1 MLKALPGLGFML
13 LVVGSLVYAVVAQM
27 TEPALEPADTF
38 MRWQALWSGG
48 TYGMKLTFAVTWFTL
63 LFGVVAPIA
72 AIASVAAAL
81 AGARTRPEMPA
92 KWPACEWQRMRE
104 PARLRLGIGLLALGL
119 LFGGLC
125 WVDAGMFAP
134 VSVLAQLA
142 LVLWPFTWLVGP
154 WLLLDVAL
162 PDSVV
167 VGAIEALERTPGST
181 PEQAG
186 EHHLRV
192 GGRRFGVAAELW
204 RQLAVGDEVA
214 VRSSAMFDRVLELR
228 RRGE

>member
-1 MLKALPGLGFML
+1 MLKALPGLGFLL
-13 LVVGSLVYAVVAQM
+13 LVLGSIAYAIGAQM
-27 TEPALEPADTF
+27 TEPPLAPAYTF

-48 TYGMKLTFAVTWFTL
+48 TYGVKLTFAVTWFTL

-72 AIASVAAAL
+72 AAMSVVGAIR
-81 AGARTRPEMPA
+81 GARGQPVMP

-125 WVDAGMFAP
+125 WLDAEMFAP
-134 VSVLAQLA
+134 VSFLAQIA

-154 WLLLDVAL
+154 WLILDVAL
-162 PDSVV
+162 PASVV
-167 VGAIEALERTPGST
+167 VGAIEGLERTPGST

-192 GGRRFGVAAELW
+192 GGRRFGVAPALW

-228 RRGE
+228 KRGE

>member
-72 AIASVAAAL
+72 GVVSVASAL
-81 AGARTRPEMPA
+81 AGARSQPAMPE
-92 KWPACEWQRMRE
+92 WPACEWQRMRE

-125 WVDAGMFAP
+125 WFDAGMFAP
-134 VSVLAQLA
+134 VGVLAQLA
-142 LVLWPFTWLVGP
+142 LVLWPFTWLIGA
-154 WLLLDVAL
+154 WLVLDVAL
-162 PDSVV
+162 PACVV

-186 EHHLRV
+186 EHHLKV
-192 GGRRFGVAAELW
+192 GGRRFGVGAGLW

-214 VRSSAMFDRVLELR
+214 VRGSAMFDRVLELR
-228 RRGE
+228 RRGA